1 MTLKPLQFCKL
12 IVQETRM
19 MGLPGA
25 ENVWWQVQPF
35 SYKYQHVIYSQ
46 NSHTK
51 LMNPESPNLAYMMIH
66 KINVG
71 SKMSK
76 LKGLKSVRVTVS
88 VYSVITFT
96 I

>member
-1 MTLKPLQFCKL
+1 
-12 IVQETRM
+12 
-19 MGLPGA
+19 
-25 ENVWWQVQPF
+25 
-35 SYKYQHVIYSQ
+35 
-46 NSHTK
+46 
-51 LMNPESPNLAYMMIH
+51 MNPESPNLAYMMIH